1 MNWIKIVC
9 NILDNRKIRM
19 IRKGPEGNTLVLL
32 WLLMLIEGGKCNRG
46 GYLMVSGRVPYTA
59 ETLSLLTDISLQVV
73 SLGLSIFRGFDMIDD
88 SDGVIYIK
96 NWSKYQSEDK
106 LELRREKDRQ
116 RKQLQRQRERDK
128 IAIPQIADM
137 SRDGH
142 TDASTDVTIETR
154 EDFEE
159 KTTDIDVKLL
169 LSGTPFSKISHGEF
183 EDLIRR
189 HGPEKLT
196 LAADVAA
203 ETWRKKPSEVSN
215 PVGYLN
221 TLCTSLMIPGWYTP
235 QLERMSIAELA
246 ATNKRM
252 AAAQKE
258 ELEKAQLEQ
267 QEQVNKLWDSL
278 PTEKQLQFI
287 DEVKASIPAEINFPE
302 SGIVA
307 SAKSMAWE
315 VSTKEGLK

>member
-1 MNWIKIVC
+1 
-9 NILDNRKIRM
+9 
-19 IRKGPEGNTLVLL
+19 
-32 WLLMLIEGGKCNRG
+32 
-46 GYLMVSGRVPYTA
+46 MVSDRVPYSA
-59 ETLSLLTDISLQVV
+59 ETISMLTDISLQTVQ
-73 SLGLSIFRGFDMIDD
+73 LGLSIFARLDMVDEV
-88 SDGVIYIK
+88 DGVIFIR
-96 NWSKYQSEDK
+96 NWGKYQSED
-106 LELRREKDRQ
+106 LLQQRREKDRQ
-116 RKQLQRQRERDK
+116 RKQLQRERERSK
-128 IAIPQIADM
+128 IAGLLESQKM

-142 TDASTDVTIETR
+142 TDMSADVTAETR
-154 EDFEE
+154 KNFEE
-159 KTTDIDVKLL
+159 KTTDIDVSL
-169 LSGTPFSKISHGEF
+169 LSGTPFSKISRCEF

-189 HGPEKLT
+189 HGPEKFA

-221 TLCTSLMIPGWYTP
+221 TLCTSLMIPRWYTP

-267 QEQVNKLWDSL
+267 QEQVNELWDSL

-287 DEVKASIPAEINFPE
+287 DEVKTRIPAEISFPE

-307 SAKSMAWE
+307 SAKLMAWE
-315 VSTKEGLK
+315 VCTKEGLK